1 MAGGRLPGR
10 SYGQALAAATLIAAA
25 PAPAQITAS
34 PAPAQIAA
42 APATAQ
48 IAAAPASAQ
57 ITVSP
62 ASAQIT
68 ASPASAQIA
77 AAPASA
83 QPQAT
88 VLRVYFNHQRL
99 AAVADDCAIV
109 FERMRKVPKTEA
121 VAAAALRQLFA
132 GPTEAERAA
141 GYRSPFSAAT
151 AGLLK
156 RVFIEHGTAYV
167 DLHDPRALL
176 PGATSSCGAAEFG
189 TQIERTLRQ
198 FPTVRRVILAIDGD
212 PRSFYDWM
220 GQDCDLRNDHCDAAP
235 LRRR

>member
-1 MAGGRLPGR
+1 MADGRLPGR
-10 SYGQALAAATLIAAA
+10 SCGQALAAAILV
-25 PAPAQITAS
+25 
-34 PAPAQIAA
+34 
-42 APATAQ
+42 
-48 IAAAPASAQ
+48 AAAPASAQ

-62 ASAQIT
+62 ASAQI
-68 ASPASAQIA
+68 A
-77 AAPASA
+77 AVQAPA

-88 VLRVYFNHQRL
+88 VLRVYFNNERL
-99 AAVADDCAIV
+99 AAAPDDCATV
-109 FERMRKVPKTEA
+109 FALRREVPKTEA

-141 GYRSPFSAAT
+141 GYRSPFSTST

-176 PGATSSCGAAEFG
+176 PGVTSSCGAAEFG
-189 TQIERTLRQ
+189 TQIERTLRR